1 MKKRFAAQA
10 SPSVKEKKEPT
21 LAFSLLVILALCLFV
36 ALGVGPL
43 KLNIALLLF
52 LAWLVVAPF
61 AAYLGYSFGE
71 LESFAYDMA
80 KAALPPAAIIMSVG
94 IMIATWLAAG
104 TVPTVLVAGLSIITP
119 KLLLLITFVLCA
131 AVSMLM
137 GTSWGTI
144 GTAGVAMLG
153 VGTGLGMNPAI
164 VAGAIISGAYFGD
177 KMSPMSDSTNICA
190 TVTNTPLIT
199 HIKYM
204 FISGGP
210 AFLISAA
217 LYTGI
222 GIAQGGNNYDSSQVE
237 SIIAN
242 LHAMFKIDLIPIL
255 PIAVVLIML
264 ALKKSTVLSLLMGAL
279 SAAVIAV
286 VYQGIPVAALGGY
299 MMDGFSVDSEDA
311 IMRSLLNR
319 GGMKGMLSLVAT
331 FIGALGLGGILNKVG
346 LIQPLLDALTRR
358 VKSGKGLIV
367 ITMVI
372 TWIAVTVIA
381 TNNFAFAMIG
391 TLFPS
396 IFAKYNLKS
405 ENLSRALEDC
415 GTLGNVLVPWSV
427 GAGFATGTLGVSAF
441 EYAPWAF
448 QNYITPLVTL
458 VLVFCNYKIAK
469 IDPNKGLEL
478 QADAED

>member
-1 MKKRFAAQA
+1 MRKRTEPQTPPAAR
-10 SPSVKEKKEPT
+10 EKKTPS
-21 LAFSLLVILALCLFV
+21 LGFSLLVTLALCLFV

-52 LAWLVVAPF
+52 LSWLVVAPF

-71 LESFAYDMA
+71 LESFAYGMA

-104 TVPTVLVAGLSIITP
+104 TVPTVLVAGLSVITP

-131 AVSMLM
+131 AVSLLM

-153 VGTGLGMNPAI
+153 VGTGLGLNPAI

-190 TVTNTPLIT
+190 TITKTPLLT
-199 HIKYM
+199 HIRYM
-204 FISGGP
+204 FLSSGP

-222 GIAQGGNNYDSSQVE
+222 GLVQGGDHYDATQVE
-237 SIIAN
+237 SIIAS
-242 LHAMFKIDLIPIL
+242 LRGMFKIDLVPIL
-255 PIAVVLIML
+255 PIAVVLVML
-264 ALKKSTVLSLLMGAL
+264 ALKKSTVLSLLLGAL
-279 SAAVIAV
+279 SAGLIAV
-286 VYQGIPVAALGGY
+286 LYQGIPLSALGGY

-311 IMRSLLNR
+311 ILRSLLNR
-319 GGMKGMLSLVAT
+319 GGMKGMLTLVAT
-331 FIGALGLGGILNKVG
+331 FIGALGLGGILNEVG
-346 LIQPLLDALTRR
+346 LIRPMLDALTRR
-358 VKSGKGLIV
+358 VKSGRSLIV
-367 ITMVI
+367 ITMLI
-372 TWIAVTVIA
+372 TWIAVTIIA

-396 IFAKYNLKS
+396 IYAKYNLKP
-405 ENLSRALEDC
+405 ENLSRTLEDC

-427 GAGFATGTLGVSAF
+427 GAGFATGTLGVSAL

-458 VLVFCNYKIAK
+458 VLVFCNIKIAK
-469 IDPNKGLEL
+469 IDPSRGLEL
-478 QADAED
+478 QAEQEG

>member
-1 MKKRFAAQA
+1 MSRPTQKNE
-10 SPSVKEKKEPT
+10 SPAIKEKKKPG
-21 LAFSLLVILALCLFV
+21 LGFSLLVILVLCVFV
-36 ALGVGPL
+36 AFGVGPL

-52 LAWLVVAPF
+52 LSWLVITPF
-61 AAYLGYSFGE
+61 AVYLGYSFRE
-71 LESFAYDMA
+71 MESFAYDMA

-104 TVPTVLVAGLSIITP
+104 TVPTVLVAGLSVITP

-131 AVSMLM
+131 LVSMLM

-153 VGTGLGMNPAI
+153 VGTGLGLNPAI
-164 VAGAIISGAYFGD
+164 VTGAIISGAYFGD

-190 TVTNTPLIT
+190 TVTKTPLMV

-204 FISGGP
+204 FLSSGP
-210 AFLISAA
+210 AFIISAI
-217 LYTGI
+217 LYTII
-222 GIAQGGNNYDSSQVE
+222 GIVHGGSNYDTTQVNA
-237 SIIAN
+237 IIAN
-242 LHAMFKIDLIPIL
+242 LHDLFKIDLIPII
-255 PIAVVLIML
+255 PIVVVLVML
-264 ALKKSTVLSLLMGAL
+264 FLKKSTVLSLLMGAL
-279 SAAVIAV
+279 AAAIIAV
-286 VYQGIPVAALGGY
+286 AYQGVPLASLGGY
-299 MMDGFSVDSEDA
+299 MMSGFHVDSEDA
-311 IMRSLLNR
+311 IMCNLLNR
-319 GGMKGMLSLVAT
+319 GGMQGMLTLVAT
-331 FIGALGLGGILNKVG
+331 FIGALGLGGILNQTG
-346 LIQPLLDALTRR
+346 LIQPLLDALTSR
-358 VKSGKGLIV
+358 VRSGKSLIV

-396 IFAKYNLKS
+396 IYEKYNLKS

-427 GAGFATGTLGVSAF
+427 GALFATGTLGVSAF
-441 EYAPWAF
+441 QYAPWAF

-458 VLVFCNYKIAK
+458 IMVLCNYKIAK
-469 IDPNKGLEL
+469 IDPSKDLSL
-478 QADAED
+478 QEGG